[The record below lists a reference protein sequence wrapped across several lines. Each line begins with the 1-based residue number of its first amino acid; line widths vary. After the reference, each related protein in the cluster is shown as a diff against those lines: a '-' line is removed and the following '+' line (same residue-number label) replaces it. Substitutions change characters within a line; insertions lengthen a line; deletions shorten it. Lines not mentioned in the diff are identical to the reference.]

1 MGGWEL
7 KLNLE
12 KLIEK
17 FSSGGNKPEKSIG
30 VSVEEAMSLRI
41 KGE

>member
-1 MGGWEL
+1 M
-7 KLNLE
+7 NLE

-30 VSVEEAMSLRI
+30 VSVEEAMSLRRHSVV
-41 KGE
+41 EAMSLR